1 MDAQAHA
8 LGGTRELRA
17 LRMNERGPALE
28 RLITALLG
36 ASAPELT
43 CEQCFEQLDRYVDPA
58 LLGGD
63 PDRAVPAARAH
74 LIGCP
79 ACHDDYESLLAY
91 IAASTAR
98 AAPQR
103 PD

>member
-36 ASAPELT
+36 ARAPELT
-43 CEQCFEQLDRYVDPA
+43 CEQCVEQLVRYVAA
-58 LLGGD
+58 LIGGD
-63 PDRAVPAARAH
+63 PDRAVPGMRAH

-91 IAASTAR
+91 IAR
-98 AAPQR
+98 EHRRRR
-103 PD
+103 PATP